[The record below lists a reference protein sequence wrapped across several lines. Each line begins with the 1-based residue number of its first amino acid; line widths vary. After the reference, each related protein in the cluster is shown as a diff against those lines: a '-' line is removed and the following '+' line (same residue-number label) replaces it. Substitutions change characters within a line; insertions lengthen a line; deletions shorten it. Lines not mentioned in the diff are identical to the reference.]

1 VGTTNLKGVKVAEA
15 VETRVKAAALVAS
28 ILPMVTTPVVAK
40 TSAVVQSVRV
50 TDTVEP
56 GIDEVDEG
64 TALAF

>member
-1 VGTTNLKGVKVAEA
+1 MKGVKVAEA
-15 VETRVKAAALVAS
+15 VETRVKASALVAA
-28 ILPMVTTPVVAK
+28 ILPMVTTPEVAK

-64 TALAF
+64 TALGF